1 MASIKDVARAAGVST
16 ATVSRVLANKAFIRP
31 ETRERVLRAVAELK
45 YRPNLLARSLRSQR
59 SARIGLVFSDIRN
72 PFFAALS
79 RAVEDAA
86 YERGYSVLI
95 CNTDE
100 DPKKE
105 AMYLELLRDENVAGI
120 VFSPTQLYS
129 SQPLAHDSHTPV
141 LIIDRL
147 VADRS
152 LDTVVLDN
160 VTAAYELTGHLLRN
174 GYCRLAGLFGDSSIT
189 GQERFTG
196 FRNAIQERGFEP
208 QSHAFIAPRISAG
221 YA

>member
-59 SARIGLVFSDIRN
+59 SARIGLVFADIRN

-86 YERGYSVLI
+86 YEKGCSVLI

-100 DPKKE
+100 DPQKE
-105 AMYLELLRDENVAGI
+105 ALYLDLLHDENVTGI
-120 VFSPTQLYS
+120 IFSPTRQFCARS
-129 SQPLAHDSHTPV
+129 SSFHTDIPMV
-141 LIIDRL
+141 AIDRY
-147 VADRS
+147 VRNRRI
-152 LDTVVLDN
+152 DTVLLDN
-160 VTAAYELTGHLLRN
+160 IAAASE
-174 GYCRLAGLFGDSSIT
+174 
-189 GQERFTG
+189 
-196 FRNAIQERGFEP
+196 
-208 QSHAFIAPRISAG
+208 
-221 YA
+221 